1 MSWPHFAKVTK
12 QKGHKPPK
20 LNTERWE
27 HKFTHAHIL
36 VSLTRTVSSHIVVQ
50 SVKLLINLLLYGCKK
65 KKILYLGISV
75 SSSG

>member
-12 QKGHKPPK
+12 QKVTSPQ
-20 LNTERWE
+20 NTERWE

-36 VSLTRTVSSHIVVQ
+36 VSLTRTISSHIVVQ

-65 KKILYLGISV
+65 KILYLGISL